1 MKRIKTI
8 HYSIDDVIEVFSE
21 LTKMQPK
28 SIFDIPFFA
37 FLLSLHRQYGIVV
50 SCYCFFKRRTFSL
63 SECTKS
69 YRHEF
74 EKNASWLKFGF
85 HGYTG
90 FEDYESQ
97 PLNESIQQYK
107 EVILNLKEIV
117 GEKAL
122 DTFPRIHRFKAS
134 QKFIRYL
141 GSNSILSQTGL
152 LAADDDRIS
161 YSLKPEDNKKLKQRH
176 FLIKEHIIFLE
187 TTQRFDKL
195 SPFWLKKLFTY
206 RGGVFLLFTHEYL
219 LLHQK
224 PLKLKIKSHI
234 IKNLMKLVCKLYTKK
249 GYSFSFP
256 MDIKEQLKAI

>member
-107 EVILNLKEIV
+107 EVSKLPK
-117 GEKAL
+117 
-122 DTFPRIHRFKAS
+122 
-134 QKFIRYL
+134 
-141 GSNSILSQTGL
+141 
-152 LAADDDRIS
+152 LA
-161 YSLKPEDNKKLKQRH
+161 Y
-176 FLIKEHIIFLE
+176 
-187 TTQRFDKL
+187 
-195 SPFWLKKLFTY
+195 
-206 RGGVFLLFTHEYL
+206 
-219 LLHQK
+219 
-224 PLKLKIKSHI
+224 
-234 IKNLMKLVCKLYTKK
+234 
-249 GYSFSFP
+249 
-256 MDIKEQLKAI
+256 

>member
-176 FLIKEHIIFLE
+176 FLITIL
-187 TTQRFDKL
+187 R
-195 SPFWLKKLFTY
+195 
-206 RGGVFLLFTHEYL
+206 
-219 LLHQK
+219 
-224 PLKLKIKSHI
+224 
-234 IKNLMKLVCKLYTKK
+234 
-249 GYSFSFP
+249 
-256 MDIKEQLKAI
+256 